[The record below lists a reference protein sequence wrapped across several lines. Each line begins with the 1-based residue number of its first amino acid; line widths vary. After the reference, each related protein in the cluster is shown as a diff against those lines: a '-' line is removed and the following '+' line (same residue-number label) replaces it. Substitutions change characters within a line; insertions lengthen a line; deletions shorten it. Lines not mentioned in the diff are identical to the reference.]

1 MVAVSDDP
9 AVDVD
14 ADLGSRAARFDEV
27 EGELATVALPSA
39 ETHAPTI
46 DVVGSALD
54 DETGTVEVTID
65 AGVGV
70 RVSLGPDEARQ
81 LAETIASAAVEAE
94 ADVPTE

>member
-1 MVAVSDDP
+1 VVAVSDDP